1 VFYHLYPKAT
11 IAFHA
16 MEEIS
21 AQAIPKTT
29 QVTKRTMVDAPVKQ
43 PKIRC
48 LNVTKMNH
56 INQETS
62 CNDATK

>member
-1 VFYHLYPKAT
+1 
-11 IAFHA
+11 

-43 PKIRC
+43 PELGVSKCHKDEPHQPR
-48 LNVTKMNH
+48 NFM
-56 INQETS
+56 
-62 CNDATK
+62 

>member
-1 VFYHLYPKAT
+1 VFYHLYPKET

-43 PKIRC
+43 PELGVSKCHKDEPHQPR
-48 LNVTKMNH
+48 NFM
-56 INQETS
+56 
-62 CNDATK
+62 